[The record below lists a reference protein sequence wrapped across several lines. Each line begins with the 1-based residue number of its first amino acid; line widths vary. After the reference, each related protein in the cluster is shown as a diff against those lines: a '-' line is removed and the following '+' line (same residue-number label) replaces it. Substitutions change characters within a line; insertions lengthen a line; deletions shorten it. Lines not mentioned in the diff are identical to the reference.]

1 MTRKRFVKLLMAKGY
16 SRNTAAAF
24 AWTVERDH
32 VSYAGTYENICRGVD
47 VVSIPFQVPPV
58 PTADFDRIAE
68 AMQDIADSIAKMCRA
83 MIAGAEAFGKAYR
96 AEFEKSRAN
105 G

>member
-16 SRNTAAAF
+16 GRNTAAAF

-47 VVSIPFQVPPV
+47 VASIPFQIPPV
-58 PTADFDRIAE
+58 PTVDFGKIAE
-68 AMQDIADSIAKMCRA
+68 AMQEVANHIAVMCRS
-83 MIAGAEAFGKAYR
+83 IVAGAEAFGKAYR
-96 AEFEKSRAN
+96 AELERLNADE
-105 G
+105 